1 LGGNSKYIP
10 ALDGLRTFAVVAVV
24 LYHMVPG
31 IVPCG
36 LLGVTMF
43 FVLSGYLIT
52 GILIREWH
60 ANKKINLPRF
70 WIRRVRRLFP
80 AIVFMICVVAILSS
94 WLAPDLLTKLRR
106 DALSAL
112 FWFSNWWY
120 IFQDVSYFEAAGAPS
135 PVNHFWS
142 LAIEEQFYLIWPPI
156 LLLLFSRKVKKDN
169 IQRAC
174 LALAAVSALLMFFF
188 YEPDADPSR
197 IYYGTDTRAFSLLI
211 GAWAAF
217 VFPRNKVLGLGKHGL
232 APRIRKIIG
241 YAGIVSALAILVIM
255 FAVPTYSPFL
265 YCGGLVIVSILTCV
279 LIISLVDNRNIIA
292 RFFSAGPLVAIGK
305 ISYGIYIWHFPL
317 LLLMNDYNSTI
328 ATPWYMYILQFLVI
342 VAVAAF
348 SYKFVENPIRH
359 GAFGRMYKALKEQSI
374 TLAQLF
380 FKHALQI
387 VFGAALI
394 LGAVVAFAITPD
406 TATQSNTNLTSA
418 SVIPDSLK
426 NNREGEETQNAD
438 DDALKSAAAARH
450 DISNQVIPEDI
461 AAMSRE
467 ELLSHLGSNA
477 SLSSLSDK
485 TLQQLVATAGEDAL
499 QKAHNTAFVMVG
511 DSVSVAIGDN
521 GGYGGF
527 GENFPNAILDALLN
541 RRAIDGK
548 GIYNSYAVRGWNGP
562 VVIFALATNTQATE
576 EGINQMIN
584 AAPEGK
590 MVFVVNARTPG
601 SQQDGNNALLAAAAA
616 AHPNV
621 QVIDWYGIS
630 AGHDEYFDGDGT
642 HLTGVDGVNAYI
654 SAILDAL
661 QTLY

>member
-1 LGGNSKYIP
+1 LAGGSKYIP
-10 ALDGLRTFAVVAVV
+10 ALDGLRTFAVIAVV

-60 ANKKINLPRF
+60 ASGKIDLPRF
-70 WIRRVRRLFP
+70 WMRRVRRLFP
-80 AIVFMICVVAILSS
+80 AIVFMICVVAILAA

-106 DALSAL
+106 DVVSAL

-169 IQRAC
+169 IQRTC
-174 LALAAVSALLMFFF
+174 LALAAVSALVMFFY

-217 VFPRNKVLGLGKHGL
+217 VFPRHRVLGMGKHGL
-232 APRIRKIIG
+232 SLPMRKLVG
-241 YAGIVSALAILVIM
+241 YAGIVSAVAILVIM
-255 FAVPTYSPFL
+255 FVVPTYSSFL

-279 LIISLVDNRNIIA
+279 LIISLVDNRNAVA
-292 RFFSAGPLVAIGK
+292 RFFSARPLVAIGK

-317 LLLMNDYNSTI
+317 LLLMNDYNSTVD
-328 ATPWYMYILQFLVI
+328 TPWYIYIVQFVVI

-359 GAFGRMYKALKEQSI
+359 GALGRMYKALKDHSI
-374 TLAQLF
+374 TFPKLLA
-380 FKHALQI
+380 KHALQA
-387 VFGAALI
+387 VLGVALVV
-394 LGAVVAFAITPD
+394 GAVVAFVITPD
-406 TATQSNTNLTSA
+406 TATQSNTRFTSA

-426 NNREGEETQNAD
+426 NNGEGEDSSAAEGDLQA
-438 DDALKSAAAARH
+438 AAAARH
-450 DISNQVIPEDI
+450 DIANQEIPEDV
-461 AAMSRE
+461 AALSRE
-467 ELLSHLGSNA
+467 ELLARLGSNPA
-477 SLSSLSDK
+477 LTSLSDQ
-485 TLQQLVATAGEDAL
+485 TLRQLVATSGDDAL
-499 QKAHNTAFVMVG
+499 QKAHNTAFLMVG

-527 GENFPNAILDALLN
+527 AENFPNAILDALIN
-541 RRAIDGK
+541 RRAVDGK
-548 GIYNSYAVRGWNGP
+548 GIYNGYAVRGWNGP

-576 EGINQMIN
+576 EGVAQMLN
-584 AAPEGK
+584 SVPEGK

-601 SQQDGNNALLAAAAA
+601 TQQDGNNAILADAVAARS
-616 AHPNV
+616 NV
-621 QVIDWYGIS
+621 QLIDWYSLS

-642 HLTGVDGVNAYI
+642 HLTVVDGVQAYI
-654 SAILDAL
+654 SEILTAL

>member
-1 LGGNSKYIP
+1 
-10 ALDGLRTFAVVAVV
+10 
-24 LYHMVPG
+24 
-31 IVPCG
+31 
-36 LLGVTMF
+36 
-43 FVLSGYLIT
+43 
-52 GILIREWH
+52 
-60 ANKKINLPRF
+60 
-70 WIRRVRRLFP
+70 
-80 AIVFMICVVAILSS
+80 
-94 WLAPDLLTKLRR
+94 LA
-106 DALSAL
+106 
-112 FWFSNWWY
+112 
-120 IFQDVSYFEAAGAPS
+120 
-135 PVNHFWS
+135 
-142 LAIEEQFYLIWPPI
+142 
-156 LLLLFSRKVKKDN
+156 
-169 IQRAC
+169 
-174 LALAAVSALLMFFF
+174 
-188 YEPDADPSR
+188 
-197 IYYGTDTRAFSLLI
+197 
-211 GAWAAF
+211 
-217 VFPRNKVLGLGKHGL
+217 
-232 APRIRKIIG
+232 
-241 YAGIVSALAILVIM
+241 
-255 FAVPTYSPFL
+255 
-265 YCGGLVIVSILTCV
+265 
-279 LIISLVDNRNIIA
+279 
-292 RFFSAGPLVAIGK
+292 AIGK
-305 ISYGIYIWHFPL
+305 ISYGVYIWHFPL
-317 LLLMNDYNSTI
+317 LLLMNDYNSTM